1 MPIGRPSPRRWPL
14 TGAELGRQ
22 FGLSPRW
29 GRDRVAEVHAEAIAT
44 GNGSRPTEH
53 HARETPGLDH
63 RRASLTLRPEGRPT
77 DDADS
82 GADSALGE
90 SNGSAPPSAR
100 RAASVPPSIDGASS
114 AVTLRGR
121 LSSTLINE
129 FEELSLTPSVQ
140 PVQTILAGPV
150 EGSGGAARAG
160 PAYRGLGA
168 RTGRAAP
175 AAPLRRGRSGHRL
188 SPSEAGT
195 RHAHSLM
202 PSHQLR
208 APVLAPPRPPAIG
221 GFSPPRRSARSSPPD
236 VTPPG

>member
-1 MPIGRPSPRRWPL
+1 M
-14 TGAELGRQ
+14 
-22 FGLSPRW
+22 
-29 GRDRVAEVHAEAIAT
+29 AEVHAEAIAT

-150 EGSGGAARAG
+150 EDQAALH
-160 PAYRGLGA
+160 GLVRRIEALGLELVE
-168 RTGRAAP
+168 
-175 AAPLRRGRSGHRL
+175 LRRLPRCAGD
-188 SPSEAGT
+188 EAD
-195 RHAHSLM
+195 
-202 PSHQLR
+202 
-208 APVLAPPRPPAIG
+208 IG
-221 GFSPPRRSARSSPPD
+221 
-236 VTPPG
+236 